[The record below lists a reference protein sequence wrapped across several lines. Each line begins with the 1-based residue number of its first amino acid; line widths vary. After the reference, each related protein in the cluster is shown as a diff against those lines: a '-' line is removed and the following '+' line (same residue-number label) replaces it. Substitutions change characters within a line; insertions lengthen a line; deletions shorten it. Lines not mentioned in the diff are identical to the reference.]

1 MTTLKYSFVLKD
13 PKAEK
18 SLVFLIV
25 HHHGR
30 RLKIST
36 GLVVLSCCWDADNYQ
51 LTRKSD
57 YFRQDNAILLKWK
70 NAAEDSIREAE
81 IRNEPPDK
89 LKDRILEAM
98 GKEPKRN
105 KKAGSDGFFFPYF
118 ERWAN
123 TTTVSRKATNQSAY
137 SARLFKEFL
146 GKRSPAF
153 DDITVTLLNEYV
165 EWMAGVK
172 NLKPN
177 TRGGHIRNIKT
188 AMNKAYN
195 EGLHQNLDYK
205 KVVKEREDTEN
216 VYLTGDEVERLAS
229 MNLTGT
235 REKVRDLFLIGCY
248 TAMRFSDYSVLT
260 PDAISDGYIRYVQK
274 KTGESVVLPC
284 HPRVAEIVR
293 RYNGVPAIS
302 QQKFNDI
309 IKLICMDAG
318 IREKIPVRETKG
330 YKTTTTYREKWEMVS
345 SHTARRTAATNMY
358 KAGIPAISIMKITG
372 HRTEANFLKYIKLSK
387 EENAQMLKDN
397 RFFGE

>member
-1 MTTLKYSFVLKD
+1 MTNYTFVLKD
-13 PKAEK
+13 PRSET
-18 SLVFLIV
+18 SLVYMIIRKD
-25 HHHGR
+25 GDKM
-30 RLKIST
+30 KIST
-36 GLVVLSCCWDADNYQ
+36 GIKIRSDCWDKDNFQ
-51 LTRKSD
+51 LTRKSE
-57 YFRQDNAILLKWK
+57 YYRTDNALLLRWK
-70 NAAEDSIREAE
+70 NAAEKSIRDSELS
-81 IRNEPPDK
+81 NESIER
-89 LKDRILEAM
+89 LKDRILIEM
-98 GKEPKRN
+98 GRTTREEVIGKN
-105 KKAGSDGFFFPYF
+105 TYFLPYF
-118 ERWAN
+118 ERWAA
-123 TTTVSRKATNQSAY
+123 TTTVKRKATNQSVN

-146 GKRSPAF
+146 GKRNLKF
-153 DDITVTLLNEYV
+153 GDMTVILLEEYV
-165 EWMAGVK
+165 EWMAKVK
-172 NLKPN
+172 NMKPN

-195 EGLHQNLDYK
+195 EGLHTNLDFK
-205 KVVKEREDTEN
+205 KIAKETEEVEN
-216 VYLTGDEVERLAS
+216 IYLTGDEVERLAS

-248 TAMRFSDYSVLT
+248 TAMRFSDYSILT

-372 HRTEANFLKYIKLSK
+372 HRTEANFLKYIRLSK
-387 EENAQMLKDN
+387 EENAQMISNN
-397 RFFGE
+397 RFFNK